1 MLNGTDLGR
10 AIGAAIDAKI
20 ASGAIRSKADVAKH
34 FNVRTPSIYDWIK
47 KGSISKDK
55 LPELWRYFADVVG
68 PTHWGLEGWPDMGS
82 PMPEQQRSAKVV
94 ERAPDWPFPSIPENK
109 VRGLG
114 EADLRRLEGAIALA
128 IAQLNLKMDVAP
140 ASAAPK
146 ANPQPIVLP
155 VEQAANDPGYV
166 AIPLKKIKI
175 RAGVA
180 GFSLDQTGNG
190 TAGAIYVSRE
200 WLQRKGFV
208 AEKLFA
214 TRVGGLSMWP
224 RVDEG
229 DLVLI
234 NTADTDRRNGYVYG
248 FNHEGQ
254 FVLKRLKKQLNRWYL
269 TSDNPDKTQFPPIHA
284 DEGTFMIGRAVLLQA
299 EEI

>member
-1 MLNGTDLGR
+1 MLDKDAQRARLLANPPPTLAEKVAATIGKNRLLSAKEVADALGR
-10 AIGAAIDAKI
+10 TEQAISGWRKAGRVDKAHLKTLARLSGLPLHWWLPGEDEEQDALE
-20 ASGAIRSKADVAKH
+20 
-34 FNVRTPSIYDWIK
+34 VRN
-47 KGSISKDK
+47 
-55 LPELWRYFADVVG
+55 
-68 PTHWGLEGWPDMGS
+68 
-82 PMPEQQRSAKVV
+82 
-94 ERAPDWPFPSIPENK
+94 WPFPSIPEK
-109 VRGLG
+109 AVRGLG
-114 EADLRRLEGAIALA
+114 DADLRRLEGAIALA

-140 ASAAPK
+140 APAVPK
-146 ANPQPIVLP
+146 MKPQPIVLP

-200 WLQRKGFV
+200 WLKRKGFV

-234 NTADTDRRNGYVYG
+234 NTADTDRRNGHVYG